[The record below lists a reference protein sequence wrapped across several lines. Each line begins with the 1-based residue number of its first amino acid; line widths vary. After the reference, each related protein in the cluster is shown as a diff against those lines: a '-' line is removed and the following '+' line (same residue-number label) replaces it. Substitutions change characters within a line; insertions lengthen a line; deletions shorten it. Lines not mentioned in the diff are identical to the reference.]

1 MAQPNDNEVYDDL
14 LPDAALEFNPSFDE
28 AVKHSDIAY
37 ICDYIYPYLQIAS
50 PEHELAATKI
60 NIIAAENDWKI
71 VDHGEILSAAAPHD
85 KTSSIGHGTI
95 VKQQFDIAFEMMTLA
110 KQRHW
115 GKTGDEGSGEGGEGE
130 LKPETVQI
138 LGGTPMMERFA
149 WFAAKVL
156 GINLDGFTPTAEDQK
171 WLEKLYDK
179 YVMKERTAAMEKAM
193 NNEKKF

>member
-1 MAQPNDNEVYDDL
+1 MTEPNDNEVYDDL
-14 LPDAALEFNPSFDE
+14 LPDAVLEFSPSFDE

-37 ICDYIYPYLQIAS
+37 ICDYIYPYLQIAN
-50 PEHELAATKI
+50 PQHGLAAAKI
-60 NIIAAENDWKI
+60 SIIEAKNDWKI
-71 VDHGEILSAAAPHD
+71 VDYGEILSAAAPHD
-85 KTSSIGHGTI
+85 KTSSLGYGTI
-95 VKQQFDIAFEMMTLA
+95 VKQQFDVAFEMMELV

-115 GKTGDEGSGEGGEGE
+115 GKIGDEGGEGGKGE
-130 LKPETVQI
+130 LKPETAQI

-179 YVMKERTAAMEKAM
+179 YVAQEKAAGKEIL
-193 NNEKKF
+193 NSKF